1 MVAPTGLYLGSS
13 DFVGGFLNGSSVKES
28 LWCQRHASWE
38 ANGAATS
45 TDMGEKGGSSDSTWA
60 RRLLEG
66 STSPPSLREKG
77 GTIALSGRGVVS
89 SLSIILAFHL
99 IYPSCSFSSVKARPL
114 SKLPHPV
121 VIIFSFD
128 GFRFGYHLKTSTP
141 NIRRL
146 IAEGTSAD
154 EGLIPVFPS
163 LTFPNH
169 YSIATGLFPPYHGII
184 NNYFPDPEN
193 TTDWFSTRNHHPKW
207 WLGEPLWQTVAR
219 NGFNAAGYF
228 WAGTEVKKGAWT
240 CPPKFCPKYNSSTP
254 FFKRVDDILG
264 YFNLPDDEIP
274 ILSMVYF
281 QDPDSQGH
289 IYGPDHPEI
298 TKAVANMDSVVGRL
312 ITGLEERGI
321 FDEVTIILLDTLL
334 TIQPPSGVS
343 SAEIVQKMNEG
354 LSSGKVGNGDMLR
367 VYLKEDLPERFHY
380 AESNRIPAIVG
391 LVDEGYTV
399 EYKREKTYECGGSHG
414 YDNLLFSMRTFFV
427 AHGPRFA
434 KGKKIPSFQNIEV
447 YNLVTAILGV
457 EGAPNNGSNSFPNSV
472 LLKK

>member
-1 MVAPTGLYLGSS
+1 MASPSSIPIMLAHQEYNYEETPTT
-13 DFVGGFLNGSSVKES
+13 S
-28 LWCQRHASWE
+28 LIS
-38 ANGAATS
+38 
-45 TDMGEKGGSSDSTWA
+45 K
-60 RRLLEG
+60 
-66 STSPPSLREKG
+66 PPSLSSPLKNIKSL
-77 GTIALSGRGVVS
+77 TLFSLIFVS
-89 SLSIILAFHL
+89 SLSIFLAFHL
-99 IYPSCSFSSVKARPL
+99 ISSSFSLSSVKARSL

-128 GFRFGYHLKTSTP
+128 GFRFGYNLKTSTP
-141 NIRRL
+141 NIGRL

-154 EGLIPVFPS
+154 EGLIPVFPT

-184 NNYFPDPEN
+184 NNYFPDLEN
-193 TTDWFSTRNHHPKW
+193 PTDWFSASNHDPKW

-254 FFKRVDDILG
+254 FFKRVDDILE
-264 YFNLPDDEIP
+264 YFNLPDKEIP

-281 QDPDSQGH
+281 EDPDREGH

-312 ITGLEERGI
+312 ITGLEKRGI
-321 FDEVTIILLDTLL
+321 FEEVTIILLGDHGMAGICDEKYVFLNELAPWIQIEDNWINSAGTLL

-391 LVDEGYTV
+391 LVEEGYTV
-399 EYKREKTYECGGSHG
+399 ESKRKKTYECGGSHG

-434 KGKKIPSFQNIEV
+434 KGKKIHSFQNIEV
-447 YNLVTAILGV
+447 YNLVTAILGLK
-457 EGAPNNGSNSFPNSV
+457 GAPNNGSISFPNSV